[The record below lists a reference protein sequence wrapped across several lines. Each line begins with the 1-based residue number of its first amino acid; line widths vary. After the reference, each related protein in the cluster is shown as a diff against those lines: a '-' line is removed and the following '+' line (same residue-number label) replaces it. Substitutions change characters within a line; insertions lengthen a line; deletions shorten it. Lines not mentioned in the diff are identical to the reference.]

1 MARGHFRNNGT
12 AGLLSRCSSDPRARL
27 GGFSSRRR
35 NSILFG
41 RLAIEFLVVS
51 LGIVAAVMDHA
62 IPVIGRRIDRVQL
75 EWGSAGID
83 NVVSCPSRNNDPETD
98 HD

>member
-1 MARGHFRNNGT
+1 MARGHFRNDGT

-27 GGFSSRRR
+27 GGFSRWRR
-35 NSILFG
+35 NPKLFG

-51 LGIVAAVMDHA
+51 LRIGAAVMDHA
-62 IPVIGRRIDRVQL
+62 IPVIGRRIDRVKF
-75 EWGSAGID
+75 EWGTAGID
-83 NVVSCPSRNNDPETD
+83 NIVSCPSRNNDPKTD